1 MNRKN
6 NPIYLSVLIFLFLGV
21 NLSSAQEVKVDTIT
35 TTVTKTI
42 SLITVRTVPKFILQV
57 NASYLAGSME
67 LSGHNGGFSV
77 SDFESGKSFCAR
89 NGFGFNL
96 TGMLP
101 LHKKGYFWLDIT
113 AHYNRFVSNLIANNA
128 QDGKAYYNVFGGGL
142 GIDYM
147 FTPAHK
153 VKYYVGA
160 NALFSAIGGQATI
173 YFPDAADS
181 ALIVKINS
189 GFRIGYS
196 VYSGLE
202 YAFDKNFGI
211 NMGMKFSHLN
221 LMLKKTTTVTNSSTT
236 DLNDNSLNTFQLYSG
251 WKQFA
256 YFSVFFGF
264 SYYFDVKE
272 VRYKLPDM

>member
-6 NPIYLSVLIFLFLGV
+6 NTIYISVLICLLFGIT
-21 NLSSAQEVKVDTIT
+21 SSFSQEVRVDTIK

-57 NASYLAGSME
+57 NANYLAGSME

-77 SDFESGKSFCAR
+77 GDFESGKSFCAR

-128 QDGKAYYNVFGGGL
+128 QDGKVYYNVFGGGL

-160 NALFSAIGGQATI
+160 NSLFSMIGGQATI

-181 ALIVKINS
+181 ALIVKVNS

-196 VYSGLE
+196 LYSGLE

-211 NMGMKFSHLN
+211 NLGMKFSHLN
-221 LMLKKTTTVTNSSTT
+221 LLLKKTTTVTNSSTT
-236 DLNDNSLNTFQLYSG
+236 DLNDNSVNPSQLYSG

-256 YFSVFFGF
+256 YFSVYFGF
-264 SYYFDVKE
+264 SYYFNVKE
-272 VRYKLPDM
+272 VRYKLPEQ